1 MLIALARSNL
11 KAGEKTL
18 AMMIKEYVDGGF
30 YSHVGEYAQ
39 TDLELTEADSAAA
52 IDPDSLMVDIEGIH
66 AAPFATRNY
75 TRYMP
80 KCLKN
85 SVPSWTSPYRRPL
98 IKHHN
103 EKDGEIIGRIC
114 EAKYKKDG
122 TLSGTPALVFT
133 VNVPGQAKEDVKNG
147 LLETT
152 SIGAIAHDVRCSIC
166 GQQLSEG
173 NMCEHERGV
182 KYNGETCYWDIYD
195 MEAKELS
202 YVIVPSDMFSKNL
215 AHYPATK
222 SRKTLQTKE
231 SFGDDVV
238 ISKKE
243 GDQKMAE
250 KKDAALETAE
260 AKVAEL
266 ESQVASLNEEKAAL
280 EATVAEMTE
289 AKAALEADNEQ
300 LKAQLE
306 ESSEMKETL
315 EKELTDAKSEIK
327 ESLINNMQTLREAL
341 GKSPID
347 DEKVSARSVD
357 SIRDSILDMKE
368 ELQNVA
374 AKAAEVKKE
383 PELPTPGSLQNPT
396 LAEAEKES
404 AETANKKKLNL
415 KEELF
420 SALCGVASA
429 QKRK

>member
-1 MLIALARSNL
+1 
-11 KAGEKTL
+11 
-18 AMMIKEYVDGGF
+18 MIKEYVDGGF
-30 YSHVGEYAQ
+30 YSHVGEYAPAEI
-39 TDLELTEADSAAA
+39 ELAEADSAAA

-114 EAKYKKDG
+114 EAYYKTKD

-166 GQQLSEG
+166 GQQLAEG

-202 YVIVPSDMFSKNL
+202 YVIVPSDMYSKNL
-215 AHYPATK
+215 SHYPATK
-222 SRKTLQTKE
+222 SRKTPDIKE
-231 SFGDDVV
+231 SFCDDEV
-238 ISKKE
+238 ISTEK
-243 GDQKMAE
+243 GDQIMAE
-250 KKDAALETAE
+250 KKTTASETAE

-266 ESQVASLNEEKAAL
+266 ESQVASLTEEKTAL
-280 EATVAEMTE
+280 EATIAEMTE

-300 LKAQLE
+300 LKDQLK
-306 ESSEMKETL
+306 ESSEMKEAL
-315 EKELTDAKSEIK
+315 EKELVDAKAEIK
-327 ESLINNMQTLREAL
+327 ESLISNMQTLREAL

-347 DEKVSARSVD
+347 AEKVNERSVD
-357 SIRDSILDMKE
+357 SIRDSIMDMKE
-368 ELQNVA
+368 ELPAVS
-374 AKAAEVKKE
+374 AKDVQKKE
-383 PELPTPGSLQNPT
+383 TEVTMPVAGSVNNPT
-396 LAEAEKES
+396 LVESEDSAPAAE
-404 AETANKKKLNL
+404 KKKLNL

-420 SALCGVASA
+420 SALCGVANA
-429 QKRK
+429 QKR